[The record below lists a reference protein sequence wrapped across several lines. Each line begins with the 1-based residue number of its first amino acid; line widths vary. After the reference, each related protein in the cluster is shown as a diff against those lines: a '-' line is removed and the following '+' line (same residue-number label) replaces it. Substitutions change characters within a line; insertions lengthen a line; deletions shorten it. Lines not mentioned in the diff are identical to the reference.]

1 MTVTDAGGLSHT
13 ETLSIGVT
21 NVNEAPI
28 DLTVSGGTVAE
39 NAAAGT
45 VVATLGASD
54 PDAGSSFTYTITDPS
69 GKFEVVGDEI
79 RVKAGASLDH
89 ESAAAHQLQVTVTD
103 AGGLSHTETLSIG
116 VTNVNEAPIDLT
128 VSGGT
133 VAENAAAGTVVATL
147 GASDPDAGSSFTY
160 TITDPSGKFE
170 VVGDEIRVK
179 AGASLDHESAA
190 AHQLQVTVTDA
201 GGLSHTETLSIGV
214 TNVNEAPIDL
224 TVERRHGGGERGG
237 RHGGGDAGGQRSG
250 CRVELHLYDHS
261 IPPASSRW
269 SATRSASKPA
279 PASTTRA
286 PRRISCSV
294 TVTDA
299 GGLSHTETL
308 SIAVTNVNE
317 APIDLT
323 VSGGTVAENAAAG
336 TVVATL
342 GATDPDAGSSF
353 TYTLTRSLGQ
363 VRGGRRR
370 DPRQSR
376 RQPRLRERRVA
387 SAAGDG
393 DRRRR
398 PQPHRDAEHRRHQ
411 SERSPDRPHG
421 QRRHGGGERRG
432 RHGGGDAGRHRS
444 GCRVDLHLYAHLDP
458 SGKFEVVGDEIR
470 VKAGAS
476 LDHESA
482 ASHQLQRDGDR
493 RRRPQPHRDAEHRR
507 DE

>member
-1 MTVTDAGGLSHT
+1 MVGDEIRVKAGASLDHESAAAHQLQVTVTDAGGLSHT

-190 AHQLQVTVTDA
+190 AHQLQVTVDRRRRPQPYRDA
-201 GGLSHTETLSIGV
+201 EHRRDECQRSPDRPDGQ
-214 TNVNEAPIDL
+214 
-224 TVERRHGGGERGG
+224 RRHGGGERGG

-250 CRVELHLYDHS
+250 CRVELHLYAHS
-261 IPPASSRW
+261 IPRASSRW
-269 SATRSASKPA
+269 WAMRSASKPA

-286 PRRISCSV
+286 PRRISC
-294 TVTDA
+294 
-299 GGLSHTETL
+299 
-308 SIAVTNVNE
+308 
-317 APIDLT
+317 
-323 VSGGTVAENAAAG
+323 
-336 TVVATL
+336 
-342 GATDPDAGSSF
+342 
-353 TYTLTRSLGQ
+353 R
-363 VRGGRRR
+363 
-370 DPRQSR
+370 
-376 RQPRLRERRVA
+376 
-387 SAAGDG
+387 
-393 DRRRR
+393 
-398 PQPHRDAEHRRHQ
+398 
-411 SERSPDRPHG
+411 
-421 QRRHGGGERRG
+421 
-432 RHGGGDAGRHRS
+432 
-444 GCRVDLHLYAHLDP
+444 
-458 SGKFEVVGDEIR
+458 
-470 VKAGAS
+470 
-476 LDHESA
+476 
-482 ASHQLQRDGDR
+482 
-493 RRRPQPHRDAEHRR
+493 
-507 DE
+507 